1 MIGRW
6 LTRLVLCLVSL
17 QPVTAVTAAEA
28 PRDPDQYFFDQTLGD
43 FKEELANARA
53 QGKQGIF
60 IFFEMDECPFC
71 HRMRETV
78 FTQPAVQA
86 YYKEHFLVFRVDIEG
101 DVNITDFHGND
112 VTEKDFAFREHRVRA
127 TPVLQFFDLD
137 GKPIA
142 RHTGP
147 TADAQEFL
155 WFGQYVVDGRY
166 QDLPFTKYKR
176 ERRQADR

>member
-1 MIGRW
+1 MIRRG
-6 LTRLVLCLVSL
+6 LLLLAGCILGL
-17 QPVTAVTAAEA
+17 QATLATAAA
-28 PRDPDQYFFDQTLGD
+28 PRDPEQHFFDQTLGD
-43 FKEELANARA
+43 FHEELAHARA

-71 HRMRETV
+71 HRMKETV
-78 FTQPAVQA
+78 FNQPEVQD
-86 YYKEHFLVFRVDIEG
+86 YYKAHFLIFRVDIEG
-101 DVNITDFHGND
+101 DVTVTDFEGNS
-112 VTEKDFAFREHRVRA
+112 VAEKDFAFRQHRVRA

-155 WFGQYVVDGRY
+155 WLGQYVVEGIYKDM
-166 QDLPFTKYKR
+166 PFAKYKR
-176 ERRQADR
+176 ERRQAAR